1 MPLNW
6 NISHAEHL
14 VTLVAAGIVGYDEV
28 EAYLSAVSAE
38 GALGYRKLFDVREGR
53 NDLSSSQLMAYAGSV
68 TGYSQMASLG
78 PYAVVVGAD
87 RGRGMAPL
95 LRALVLAERYRPIRM
110 FSKVDKALDW
120 LHRQPLP
127 TIEPTGAH
135 FIDGNT

>member
-1 MPLNW
+1 
-6 NISHAEHL
+6 
-14 VTLVAAGIVGYDEV
+14 
-28 EAYLSAVSAE
+28 VSAE

-68 TGYSQMASLG
+68 TGYSQMVPLG
-78 PYAVVVGAD
+78 PYAVVVGDD

-95 LRALVLAERYRPIRM
+95 LRALFLAERYRPIRM

-120 LHRQPLP
+120 LHRQPLL
-127 TIEPTGAH
+127 TIEQTDAH